1 MGRPSQKVG
10 QRTREGFRALRELVG
25 MSRAMLAYKLEVQ
38 ERSVNR
44 WEKPSEDGY
53 YNPPQDAWDILD
65 RARNKQLVFIE
76 TALAEARKQE
86 ERVVRLNYWLT
97 KRSFKENNP
106 NETELDWQMSNAN
119 LRLLANELELEGFKV
134 EFIEL

>member
-1 MGRPSQKVG
+1 
-10 QRTREGFRALRELVG
+10 
-25 MSRAMLAYKLEVQ
+25 MLAYKLEVQ